1 MKAHIERRLV
11 ARATPSTVPT
21 QISRAS
27 LADAKKAIDAYCRK
41 KFGPSKRV
49 RP

>member
-1 MKAHIERRLV
+1 MKAHIFRRILS
-11 ARATPSTVPT
+11 RATPSTVPT
-21 QISRAS
+21 QISRTDLAS
-27 LADAKKAIDAYCRK
+27 AKKAIDAYCRK